1 MTSDSKPLT
10 DRYQP
15 SVPSPDSMQHLTK
28 IQDEVRNEPPRPPR
42 FHGINSI
49 IKLGFSDD
57 GALNLGFNLGIVKAE
72 AKVGA
77 VNGAD
82 AGVNLGPILKTG
94 AGAFVGV
101 DENGFHG
108 NARAGARALELIGAG
123 GAVDAR
129 LGDATGA
136 SVAAGAHVGD
146 IRAKAGV
153 GAGLGEDG
161 LDAAVAGKANA
172 GRLAGAHAG
181 GHFGL
186 GDDSEVAVGGGAHLG
201 DTGFKT
207 AAGVYTDG
215 DTTIRPDIAA
225 KGWSDGQNG
234 VLDLNPPIYPST
246 DAQTTAQKPADA
258 PAPVSA
264 DKSTGASQYRPKA
277 DSPIEVKP
285 LPPAHEAP
293 TPENVKKAESEILN
307 KLCHQFKYTVQKGD
321 TYESIAA
328 KLKPNADQATI
339 DKEAAK
345 LKQMNESNGYKGLH
359 NGLVLNTEDPYTIEK
374 MMRQQVAERFGWK
387 QPS

>member
-1 MTSDSKPLT
+1 MTSDSKPIT

-28 IQDEVRNEPPRPPR
+28 IQDEVRNEPPCPPK

-108 NARAGARALELIGAG
+108 NARAGAKALELIGAG

-146 IRAKAGV
+146 IGAKAGV

-161 LDAAVAGKANA
+161 LDAAVAGRARA

-186 GDDSEVAVGGGAHLG
+186 GDDSELAVGGGAHLG

-207 AAGVYTDG
+207 AVGVYDDG
-215 DTTIRPDIAA
+215 ISIRPDIAA
-225 KGWSDGQNG
+225 KGWSDGHSG
-234 VLDLNPPIYPST
+234 VLDLNPAIYPPA
-246 DAQTTAQKPADA
+246 DAQTPA
-258 PAPVSA
+258 PATA
-264 DKSTGASQYRPKA
+264 DKSTPSDATQYKPKV

-285 LPPAHEAP
+285 LPPIHEDP
-293 TPENVKKAESEILN
+293 TPENVKKAESEILT
-307 KLCHQFKYTVQKGD
+307 KLCHQFKYTAQRGD

-345 LKQMNESNGYKGLH
+345 LKQMNESNGYKELH